1 MKPFNFQANFCMIFD
16 FVVAFSICNF
26 SLLHAYCSSFVAFSA
41 VCLISLLEI
50 RVLEDELEHDFDKLS
65 PSKIV
70 NKNHARHSLIMKG
83 LTFRRPGKI

>member
-1 MKPFNFQANFCMIFD
+1 MIFD

-26 SLLHAYCSSFVAFSA
+26 SLLHAYCSSFVAFNA

-65 PSKIV
+65 PSKVI
-70 NKNHARHSLIMKG
+70 NENHARHSLIMKG